1 MTLAVPWLA
10 GTMLAG
16 IVTRNMGP
24 ASWLVAVL
32 LIALAVMA
40 LLNFA
45 VALVSG
51 SAVSSLIAGLRRHI
65 YDHLQ
70 DLPIGYHESHQQGDT
85 MALLTIEI
93 HRLSGFLS
101 ETLINLPARLLI
113 AFGAVVMMARIDL
126 RLALLVPLLIPAI
139 YLGLKV
145 AGRSLHGLAARIQQA
160 EAQVVAIAE
169 ENLEMLPAI
178 KAFTREQFETD
189 RYGAQVERAKQ
200 LALQHNRIVAA
211 LEPAIGLIAA
221 GAAVLILLLAGDRVQ
236 SGAMT
241 AEELFGFLLYAA
253 LLTRPVGA
261 LAHIYGQV
269 QTARGTMARLR
280 SVLAQPREP
289 GYSAGGRVEAAR
301 GKIEF
306 RGVSFA
312 YPGRDWTL
320 RGIDL
325 SIRAGEV
332 VALTGQNGAGKSTLV
347 KLLLR
352 FHELAAGEV
361 LLDGRNIAEIDVRE
375 LRRQIG
381 LVSQHVYLFNGTI
394 RENIAYG
401 QEGADQAAIEAA
413 ARLAQ
418 AHDFILA
425 LPQGYATQIGD
436 HGLRLSGG
444 QRQRIALARALIKDP
459 PVLILDEAT
468 SMYDLEGE
476 SAFVAA
482 CETALAGRT
491 VILITHRPASLAM
504 ADRVISLEEGSVRL
518 IEAEGTRGEP

>member
-1 MTLAVPWLA
+1 MASSLVTLAVPWLA

-16 IVTRNMGP
+16 IATRNTGP
-24 ASWLVAVL
+24 AGWLAAAL
-32 LIALAVMA
+32 LFALAVTA

-51 SAVSSLIAGLRRHI
+51 SAVHKLIAGLRKHV
-65 YDHLQ
+65 YNHLQ
-70 DLPIGYHESHQQGDT
+70 GLPVGFHESRQQGDT

-93 HRLSGFLS
+93 YRLSEFLS

-113 AFGAVVMMARIDL
+113 VFGAVVMMARIDL
-126 RLALLVPLLIPAI
+126 MLAMLVPLLIPTF
-139 YLGLKV
+139 YLALKV
-145 AGRSLHGLAARIQQA
+145 AGRSLHGIAAKIQQA
-160 EAQVVAIAE
+160 EAQVIAIAE

-178 KAFTREQFETD
+178 KAFTREQFESD
-189 RYGAQVERAKQ
+189 RYGAQVEQAKQ
-200 LALQHNRIVAA
+200 LALRHNRIIAA

-221 GAAVLILLLAGDRVQ
+221 GAAVLILMLAGGRMQ

-241 AEELFGFLLYAA
+241 AENMFGFLLYAA

-269 QTARGTMARLR
+269 QTARGTMARLQ
-280 SVLAQPREP
+280 SVLAEPREP
-289 GYSAGGRVEAAR
+289 GYAAGGRVEAAR
-301 GKIEF
+301 GKVEF
-306 RGVSFA
+306 REVSFA

-320 RGIDL
+320 RGVDL

-361 LLDGRNIAEIDVRE
+361 LLDGRNIAAIDVRE

-401 QEGADQAAIEAA
+401 LEGAGQAAIEGA

-418 AHDFILA
+418 AHEFILA
-425 LPQGYATQIGD
+425 LPRGYETQIGD

-444 QRQRIALARALIKDP
+444 QRQRIALARALVKNP

-504 ADRVISLEEGSVRL
+504 ADRVISLDEGRVRL
-518 IEAEGTRGEP
+518 VEAAA